1 MFIPFYTQTN
11 GFRTEN
17 PDFRSF
23 GDFRSS
29 GYQTTQPYWA
39 DLRPYDYSFNRTM
52 GRDYNYVPT
61 GEGYGESRPRGFSA
75 QPYWTDYSFR
85 PTMGRDYNYAPT
97 GEGYGEFRPRGYSAQ
112 SYGTDFRPYGYSFN
126 RTMGRDYSF
135 APTGEGY
142 GEFRGGDFTYRR
154 NEMPS
159 YSSPAYEQGWGGE
172 GGFEGFRSPYYGDF
186 RPYNYYGNYQ
196 PMGMGRESQGEYG
209 PLANFAETP
218 DANLMVVELPGID
231 CKDLNLQVSGNTL
244 ILTAV
249 RHPFWQNGGSA
260 FYYHTTEGRFGTMRR
275 YFQLPYGISPA
286 QIQASFINGIL
297 TVMLPKP
304 SMGQGGGTHQGM
316 PVSNVMINNG

>member
-1 MFIPFYTQTN
+1 RSYGTQPYGT
-11 GFRTEN
+11 
-17 PDFRSF
+17 DFRPMGREYENYGDFRPRSYGTQFYGSDFRPMGREYENF
-23 GDFRSS
+23 GDFRPRS
-29 GYQTTQPYWA
+29 
-39 DLRPYDYSFNRTM
+39 
-52 GRDYNYVPT
+52 
-61 GEGYGESRPRGFSA
+61 YG
-75 QPYWTDYSFR
+75 
-85 PTMGRDYNYAPT
+85 
-97 GEGYGEFRPRGYSAQ
+97 AQ
-112 SYGTDFRPYGYSFN
+112 SYGTDYRPYGYSYN
-126 RTMGRDYSF
+126 RTGREYGF
-135 APTGEGY
+135 APTNEGY
-142 GEFRGGDFTYRR
+142 GEFRGTDFSYRR
-154 NEMPS
+154 NEMPI
-159 YSSPAYEQGWGGE
+159 YSSPSYEQGWGGE
-172 GGFEGFRSPYYGDF
+172 GGFEGFRAPYYGDF

-196 PMGMGRESQGEYG
+196 PTGMGRESQGEYG

-286 QIQASFINGIL
+286 QIQASFVNGIL